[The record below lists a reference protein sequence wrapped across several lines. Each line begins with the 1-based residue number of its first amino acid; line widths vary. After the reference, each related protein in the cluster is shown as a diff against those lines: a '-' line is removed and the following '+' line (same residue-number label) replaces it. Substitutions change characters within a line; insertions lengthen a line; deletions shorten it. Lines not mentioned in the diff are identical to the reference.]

1 MLKIWGRNTSSN
13 VRKVLWCC
21 AEIGLEY
28 DRIDWTGPFGG
39 NDDPAYRKLNPNGLV
54 PTIEDGDFVLW
65 ESNSIIRYLTCKHSK
80 GNLWPEDPGE
90 RALAEMWM
98 DWQLSV
104 INLVTSP
111 IFRTLTRTPEDQRD
125 MNMVKEKSAELC
137 AKWAMFD
144 AHLTGKDFVLGKQL
158 SMGDFALGIH
168 AHRFFALVEDRPAL
182 KNLEAWYKRIGE
194 RPGYAEHVPICP

>member
-1 MLKIWGRNTSSN
+1 MLKIWGRKTSSN

-65 ESNSIIRYLTCKHSK
+65 ESNSIIRYLTCKHSR
-80 GNLWPEDPGE
+80 GNLWPEDAGE
-90 RALAEMWM
+90 RATAEQWM

-104 INLVTSP
+104 INTNTSP
-111 IFRTLTRTPEDQRD
+111 IFRGIVHTPEDQRD
-125 MNMVKEKSAELC
+125 MTMIKEKSAELC
-137 AKWAMFD
+137 TKWAMFD
-144 AHLTGKDFVLGKQL
+144 SHLAGKDFVLGKKI
-158 SMGDFALGIH
+158 SMGDFGLGIH
-168 AHRFFALVEDRPAL
+168 AHRFFALVEDRPVL
-182 KNLEAWYKRIGE
+182 KNFEAWYKRIGE